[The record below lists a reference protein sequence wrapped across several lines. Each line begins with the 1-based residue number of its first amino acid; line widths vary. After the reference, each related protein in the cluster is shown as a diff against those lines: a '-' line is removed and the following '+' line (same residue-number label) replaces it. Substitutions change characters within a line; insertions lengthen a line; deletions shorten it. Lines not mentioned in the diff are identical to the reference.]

1 MIIRHCF
8 LCHRSHHQSFL
19 SKIRAA
25 RASDLEESLGAV
37 GGGLARHGEVLG
49 GRVPFMWSLGGT
61 GEPGELNIAA
71 AVALEG

>member
-1 MIIRHCF
+1 M
-8 LCHRSHHQSFL
+8 

-25 RASDLEESLGAV
+25 RASDLEESFGAV
-37 GGGLARHGEVLG
+37 GGGLARHGEALG